1 VASTS
6 SSTTTTTTGPTT
18 TAAAKPTPCLLDEIG
33 SSLTCASVVRMVAF
47 LWTLP
52 ASLVLVAGV
61 RIIFDRPP
69 SPVATAYVDI
79 SRAAAVLLAAFTL
92 LIGGIWLVRSDRVLP
107 SLGDLNGT
115 WMNVAGHLRFGLLSA
130 VGLVGALAT
139 EPGDASLILASVAA
153 LAGFVAGLVLP
164 RWIIRIAVA
173 DNPAAVRVGWERDRA
188 VVCAAVLATLIV
200 FEVTVGWWHSMLLAD
215 GASVLSGVVAIIRG
229 VALTAAVAAMIIGS
243 RR

>member
-1 VASTS
+1 
-6 SSTTTTTTGPTT
+6 
-18 TAAAKPTPCLLDEIG
+18 
-33 SSLTCASVVRMVAF
+33 MVAF

-79 SRAAAVLLAAFTL
+79 SRGAAVLLAAFTL

-115 WMNVAGHLRFGLLSA
+115 WMDVAGHLRFGFLSA
-130 VGLVGALAT
+130 VGLVAALAT
-139 EPGDASLILASVAA
+139 EPVGVSLILASAAA

-173 DNPAAVRVGWERDRA
+173 DSPTDVRVGWERDRA

-215 GASVLSGVVAIIRG
+215 GASVLSGVVAMIRG
-229 VALTAAVAAMIIGS
+229 IALTAAVGAMIIGS